1 MKILFQFTGSIAAFK
16 ACSLVSMLIKAGHDV
31 QTVATKSAFEFVG
44 RATLEGLT
52 GKATVSDMY
61 EPGRP
66 MDHINLAREADLI
79 LLCPA
84 TANSINKLAAGIAE
98 DLIGTLF
105 LANNFQK
112 PYWVVPAMNTQMYEH
127 PATQDALKKLKSW
140 GARIFDTQDGRL
152 ACGEIGSGKM
162 VEPEEVFKEIEKL
175 KRKKSK

>member
-16 ACSLVSMLIKAGHDV
+16 ACQLVSSLVKADYSV

-52 GKATVSDMY
+52 NRAVASEVY
-61 EPGRP
+61 EPGHP
-66 MDHINLAREADLI
+66 MDHISLAREADLI

-84 TANSINKLAAGIAE
+84 TANSINKLAAGIAD

-105 LANNFQK
+105 LANNFKK

-127 PATQDALKKLKSW
+127 PATQESLKKLSHW

-152 ACGEIGSGKM
+152 ACGEVGSGKM
-162 VEPEEVFKEIEKL
+162 VEPDEVFKEIEKF
-175 KRKKSK
+175 KGTR